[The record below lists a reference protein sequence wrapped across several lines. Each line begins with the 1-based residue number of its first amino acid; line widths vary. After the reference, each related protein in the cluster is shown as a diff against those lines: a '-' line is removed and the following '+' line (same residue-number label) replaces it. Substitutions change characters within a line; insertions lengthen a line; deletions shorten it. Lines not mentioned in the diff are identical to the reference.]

1 MIRFSLP
8 AVSRFLIASGAIAI
22 LTICSVAQTRT
33 APSVPQTGSANTV
46 TADPPLPRPNTQPC
60 TVQLFSNVT
69 FADFSP
75 KSFQYAPP
83 TDCPGPWAKVIF
95 QADYNVT
102 AGRQFD
108 RTANVWIGGTNVYF
122 GTTAE
127 PSRTVARSWHI
138 ESDLTDY
145 SALFTVPQPGEA
157 DLGNIVNSTFNGVL
171 FGSASLQFYPLA
183 QHQQAPRTADI
194 VLPMSAGT
202 NGGSVLLFSPS
213 EKNMRTFAL
222 PTNIER
228 AYLDIIAQSQIGDE
242 FWYTCVPNDVTAEL
256 ESCGSTAFREVEVA
270 IDGQPAGVAP
280 VYPWIYTGGIDP
292 FLWRPIPGIETLN
305 FSPYRV
311 DLTPF
316 AGPLSDGKLHQ
327 VAFSVFNNGNYFA
340 TAGALLLYLDP
351 ASTQVTGEVT
361 QNTIG
366 TVTPSVDENLS
377 KAADGT
383 VTGTVSV
390 TSSRKFGLAGFVK
403 TAHGKIQTEINQ
415 SIDFSSVQTFQVNAT
430 TPTGTPDV
438 QDINQKTTISSLT
451 SRRGEGP
458 EENIFLHA
466 EYPLVLNFSFT
477 ANADGSFTQATTI
490 DEQLTRGELHSIGNH
505 PVSFTF
511 LQRSNTPSDTLL
523 FNSSFGVTGNQNQHS
538 TEKYFYTDSTGACF
552 SRTISAA
559 TGLLTSVSDGEGCKH

>member
-8 AVSRFLIASGAIAI
+8 TLSRFLIVGGAIAA
-22 LTICSVAQTRT
+22 LTLCGVAQTRT
-33 APSVPQTGSANTV
+33 APSTPQIGSANTV
-46 TADPPLPRPNTQPC
+46 TADPPVLRPNTEPC
-60 TVQLFSNVT
+60 TVQLFSNVE

-75 KSFQYAPP
+75 KSFTYTPP
-83 TDCPGPWAKVIF
+83 AGCPGPWAKVVF
-95 QADYNVT
+95 QADYNIT

-108 RTANVWIGGTNVYF
+108 RTANVWIGGVNVYF

-127 PSRTVARSWHI
+127 PSAKVARSWHI

-145 SALFTVPQPGEA
+145 SALFTAPHAGEA
-157 DLGNIVNSTFNGVL
+157 DLGNLVNSTFTSVL

-183 QHQQAPRTADI
+183 QHQQAPRTADV
-194 VLPMSAGT
+194 VLPMSAGAT
-202 NGGSVLLFSPS
+202 GGSVDLSSPS
-213 EKNMRTFAL
+213 DQNAQTLAL

-228 AYLDIIAQSQIGDE
+228 AYLDVIAQSQAGDE
-242 FWYTCVPNDVTAEL
+242 FWYTCVPNDVTGAL
-256 ESCGSTAFREVEVA
+256 ESCGSTSFREVEIS

-316 AGPLSDGKLHQ
+316 AGPLSDGSKKHQ
-327 VAFSVFNNGNYFA
+327 VAFSVFNNGNHFS
-340 TAGALLLYLDP
+340 TTGALLLYLDA
-351 ASTQVTGEVT
+351 ASTQVTGDVT
-361 QNTIG
+361 KNTIG
-366 TVTPSVDENLS
+366 TANPSVNQNLS
-377 KAADGT
+377 TASDGT

-390 TSSRKFGLAGFVK
+390 TSSRTFELAGFVK
-403 TAHGKIQTEINQ
+403 TSHGEIHTDVNQT
-415 SIDFSSVQTFQVNAT
+415 IDFSSVQTFQVNAT
-430 TPTGTPDV
+430 TPAGTPDI

-458 EENIFLHA
+458 DENIFVQA
-466 EYPLVLNFSFT
+466 EYPLLLNFSFT
-477 ANADGSFTQATTI
+477 SNPDGSFAQATSI
-490 DEQLTRGELHSIGNH
+490 NEQLTRREVQSVGHH
-505 PVSFTF
+505 PVSFTL

-523 FNSSFGVTGNQNQHS
+523 FTSNGTANQNQS
-538 TEKYFYTDSTGACF
+538 SSQTYFYTDSTGACF

-559 TGLLTSVSDGEGCKH
+559 AGLLTSVSDGAGCK

>member
-8 AVSRFLIASGAIAI
+8 AVSRFLIATGAIAT
-22 LTICSVAQTRT
+22 LTLCGIAQTRT
-33 APSVPQTGSANTV
+33 APSMPQIGSANTV
-46 TADPPLPRPNTQPC
+46 TADPPVSRPNSQPC
-60 TVQLFSNVT
+60 TVQLFSNVE

-75 KSFQYAPP
+75 KDFQYTPP
-83 TDCPGPWAKVIF
+83 AGCPGPWAKVVF
-95 QADYNVT
+95 QADYNIT

-108 RTANVWIGGTNVYF
+108 RTANVWIGGMNVYF

-127 PSRTVARSWHI
+127 PSRTVARSWHV

-145 SALFTVPQPGEA
+145 SALLTVPQPGEA
-157 DLGNIVNSTFNGVL
+157 DLGNLVNGTFTSVL

-183 QHQQAPRTADI
+183 QHQQAPRTADL
-194 VLPMSAGT
+194 VLPMSAGP

-213 EKNMRTFAL
+213 DQNAQTFAL

-228 AYLDIIAQSQIGDE
+228 AYLDIIAESQSGDE
-242 FWYTCVPNDVTAEL
+242 FWYTCVPNNLTFEL

-316 AGPLSDGKLHQ
+316 AGPLSDGKLHK

-340 TAGALLLYLDP
+340 TTGTLLLYLDP

-361 QNTIG
+361 TNTIG
-366 TVTPSVDENLS
+366 AANPSVKENLS
-377 KAADGT
+377 TASDGT

-390 TSSRKFGLAGFVK
+390 TSSRTFDLAGFVK
-403 TAHGKIQTEINQ
+403 TSHGEIRTEVSQ

-430 TPTGTPDV
+430 TPTATPDI

-451 SRRGEGP
+451 SRHGEGP
-458 EENIFLHA
+458 EENTFVHA
-466 EYPLVLNFSFT
+466 EYPLLLNFSFT
-477 ANADGSFTQATTI
+477 QNADGSFTQTTSI
-490 DEQLTRGELHSIGNH
+490 DQQLTRGEVTSVGNH
-505 PVSFTF
+505 PVRFSF
-511 LQRSNTPSDTLL
+511 LQRSDTPSDSLL
-523 FNSSFGVTGNQNQHS
+523 FNSSFGETGNQNQSS
-538 TEKYFYTDSTGACF
+538 TQKYFYTDSTGACF

-559 TGLLTSVSDGEGCKH
+559 AGLLTFVSDGAGCK

>member
-8 AVSRFLIASGAIAI
+8 AISRFLIASAAIAT
-22 LTICSVAQTRT
+22 LTLCGVAQTRT
-33 APSVPQTGSANTV
+33 APSTPQVGSANTV
-46 TADPPLPRPNTQPC
+46 TADPPLARPNTQPC
-60 TVQLFSNVT
+60 TVQLFTNVE
-69 FADFSP
+69 FANFSP
-75 KSFQYAPP
+75 KTFQYTPP
-83 TDCPGPWAKVIF
+83 ADCPGPWAKIVF

-127 PSRTVARSWHI
+127 PSRTVARSWHV

-145 SALFTVPQPGEA
+145 SALFTVSQPGEA
-157 DLGNIVNSTFNGVL
+157 DLGNIVNGTFNGVL

-183 QHQQAPRTADI
+183 QHQEAPRSADV
-194 VLPMSAGT
+194 VLPMSAGP
-202 NGGSVLLFSPS
+202 NGGSVFLFSPS
-213 EKNMRTFAL
+213 DQNKQTFAL

-327 VAFSVFNNGNYFA
+327 VAFSVFNNGNFFA

-351 ASTQVTGEVT
+351 ASNQVTGEVT

-366 TVTPSVDENLS
+366 TANPSVDENLS

-390 TSSRKFGLAGFVK
+390 TSSRKFDVAGFVK

-415 SIDFSSVQTFQVNAT
+415 SIDFSSVQSFDVNVTTAT
-430 TPTGTPDV
+430 QLPDV
-438 QDINQKTTISSLT
+438 QDIKQKTTISSLT

-458 EENIFLHA
+458 EENTFLHA
-466 EYPLVLNFSFT
+466 EYPLVLNFSLT
-477 ANADGSFTQATTI
+477 GNADGTFTQATTI
-490 DEQLTRGELHSIGNH
+490 NEELTRGEVHSIGNH
-505 PVSFTF
+505 PVSFTV
-511 LQRSNTPSDTLL
+511 LQRSNTPSDTLQ
-523 FNSSFGVTGNQNQHS
+523 FDSSFNLTGNQNQSS
-538 TEKYFYTDSTGACF
+538 TENYFYTDSTGACF

-559 TGLLTSVSDGEGCKH
+559 SGLLASVSDGAGCKQ